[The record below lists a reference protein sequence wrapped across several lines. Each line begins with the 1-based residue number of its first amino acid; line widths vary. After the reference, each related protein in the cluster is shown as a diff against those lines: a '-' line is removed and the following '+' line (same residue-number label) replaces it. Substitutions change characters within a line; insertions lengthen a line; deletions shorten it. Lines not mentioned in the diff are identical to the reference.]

1 MTCKTFRTAIA
12 ASTMLAGTF
21 ASLPAMAQED
31 AESYTIGVAI
41 PSATHG
47 FMGGL
52 NWHAQDTI
60 SRLGETYPNI
70 EFVLSTA
77 GDASTMV
84 NDIEDMVATRGIDAL
99 VVLPFESEPL
109 TAPVQSVAE
118 QDIFVTV
125 VDRGLSEEGIEDLYV
140 AGDNTGFGRV
150 AGEYFAENLEEG
162 DKIVVLRGIP
172 TTLDN
177 ERVEA
182 FEAAIE
188 GSGIEV
194 LDMQH
199 GNWNRDDA
207 FNVMQDYLS
216 RFPEID
222 AVWAAD
228 DDMSIG
234 ALEAIAQAGRQDE
247 MWVVGG
253 AGMKEIIQRMMDGDP
268 QLPVNVTYPPAQI
281 STAIELTALA
291 LTSNAPVTGR
301 FIIGSQRIT
310 PENAENFYFPD
321 SPF

>member
-1 MTCKTFRTAIA
+1 MKRRSLMKATALIVSLGMTSGA
-12 ASTMLAGTF
+12 AF
-21 ASLPAMAQED
+21 AQDDEKVI
-31 AESYTIGVAI
+31 IGVSI

-60 SRLGETYPNI
+60 SRLGEQYPNI

-77 GDASTMV
+77 GDAAKQV
-84 NDIEDMVATRGIDAL
+84 NDIEDMMATRNIDGL

-109 TAPVQSVAE
+109 TAPVAAVKDAGK
-118 QDIFVTV
+118 FVTV
-125 VDRGLSEEGIEDLYV
+125 VDRGLSQEGIEDLYV
-140 AGDNTGFGRV
+140 AGDNTAFGRV
-150 AGEYFAENLEEG
+150 AGEYFRDNLEAG
-162 DKIVVLRGIP
+162 SKIVVLRGIP

-182 FEAAIE
+182 FQAALE
-188 GSGIEV
+188 GSEIEI

-207 FNVMQDYLS
+207 FTVMQDYLS
-216 RFPEID
+216 KYPEID

-228 DDMSIG
+228 DDMAIG
-234 ALEAIAQAGRQDE
+234 VLEAISAADRSDE
-247 MWVVGG
+247 MWVIGG
-253 AGMKEIIQRMMDGDP
+253 AGMKEIIKRIMDGDP
-268 QLPVNVTYPPAQI
+268 QLPVNVTYPPALI
-281 STAIELTALA
+281 SSAIEMTALNFV
-291 LTSNAPVTGR
+291 SNAPVTGR
-301 FIIGSQRIT
+301 FIIGSQLIT